1 MEVTLINRQSYM
13 AEVGNLLE
21 LITDEETRARLIA
34 QMEQMFDAAEDEQTL
49 IEQIGSPT
57 KVAVALI
64 RYADTRKA
72 EEEAAP
78 EEPAEEPAA
87 EEITEEVPA
96 EEAQVEEAPAEE
108 EIAAEEPAAEEP
120 AAESLPEA
128 DFVEDVM
135 PETAFEEAIPQEAA
149 EEVPAETSA
158 EDALLAEIQQ
168 VVMQESGEAPA
179 QEAVADDTIEAAFEA
194 AFNEPAP
201 AEEALP
207 QTEAEAFEAEAEAEA
222 ANVPDLAEALRRADA
237 SDDETSFDPDAAPEE
252 DLDEPET
259 ETIVRGGR
267 VFLYLIIPGLVIGL
281 PIFLA
286 LFAVSL
292 VFLAVGVAAMACAV
306 GVISSAFIGFTVV
319 ADMLLVLGAGAS
331 VFAVA
336 LVLLWFGIWFLIAVT
351 FGWVRLMTRLGVR
364 FTRKEVPVE

>member
-13 AEVGNLLE
+13 AEVSNLLE

-34 QMEQMFDAAEDEQTL
+34 QMEEMFDAAEDEQTL

-72 EEEAAP
+72 EEEAASEEP
-78 EEPAEEPAA
+78 TEAEAIPEEPVVEEAAVEEPAEEPA
-87 EEITEEVPA
+87 
-96 EEAQVEEAPAEE
+96 EEASM
-108 EIAAEEPAAEEP
+108 AEEPAAEP
-120 AAESLPEA
+120 LPEEA
-128 DFVEDVM
+128 FVEDEM
-135 PETAFEEAIPQEAA
+135 PETAFEEVLPQETA
-149 EEVPAETSA
+149 EEAPEEAPA

-168 VVMQESGEAPA
+168 VVMQESGEAPV
-179 QEAVADDTIEAAFEA
+179 QEPVADDAIEAAFEA

-201 AEEALP
+201 ADEP
-207 QTEAEAFEAEAEAEA
+207 PRTEAEAFEAEAEAEA

-237 SDDETSFDPDAAPEE
+237 SDDATSFDSDAAPEE
-252 DLDEPET
+252 ALDEPET
-259 ETIVRGGR
+259 ETKVLGGR

-286 LFAVSL
+286 LFALSL
-292 VFLAVGVAAMACAV
+292 VFLAVGVAAMACAI

-331 VFAVA
+331 VFAIA

>member
-13 AEVGNLLE
+13 AEVSNLLE

-34 QMEQMFDAAEDEQTL
+34 QMEEMFDAAEDEQTL

-64 RYADTRKA
+64 RYADTKKA

-78 EEPAEEPAA
+78 EEPAEAEALPEEPVVEEAAVEEPA
-87 EEITEEVPA
+87 EEPA
-96 EEAQVEEAPAEE
+96 EEA
-108 EIAAEEPAAEEP
+108 PAAEEP
-120 AAESLPEA
+120 AAEPLPEEA
-128 DFVEDVM
+128 FVEDVM
-135 PETAFEEAIPQEAA
+135 PETAFEEVLPQETA
-149 EEVPAETSA
+149 EDVPEEAPA
-158 EDALLAEIQQ
+158 EDALLAEIEQ

-179 QEAVADDTIEAAFEA
+179 QEPVADDAIEAAFEA

-201 AEEALP
+201 VEEARP

-237 SDDETSFDPDAAPEE
+237 SDDETSFDSDDAPEE
-252 DLDEPET
+252 ALDEPET
-259 ETIVRGGR
+259 ETKVLGGR

-286 LFAVSL
+286 LFALSL
-292 VFLAVGVAAMACAV
+292 VFLAVGVAAMACAI

-336 LVLLWFGIWFLIAVT
+336 LVLLWFGIWFLIAVA